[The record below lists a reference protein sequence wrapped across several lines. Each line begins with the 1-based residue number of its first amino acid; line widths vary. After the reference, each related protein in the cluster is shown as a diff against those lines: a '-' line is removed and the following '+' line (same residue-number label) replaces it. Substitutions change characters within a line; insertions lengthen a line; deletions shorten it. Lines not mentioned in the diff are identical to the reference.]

1 MTTIDVSVSLGVDDG
16 YSSTAPAF
24 TDTAGQLLIGQDAS
38 GFILTTWARFQSVTI
53 AQGVIIDAAYLT
65 VEASSSAFDGSAMLT
80 NLYFNDVDD
89 ADAPTDEPGHN
100 AKVRTTEFTAWDGED
115 FVVDTP
121 TNSPS
126 IVSVIQ
132 EIVDRP
138 GWSSGNDMMLLW
150 DDDGSPG
157 PITAY
162 EIHSF
167 EGSGN
172 DIILHIEYT
181 ATATDPTELVRT
193 LLSDNWSTVNTDSH
207 QPLFVTSVDP
217 EVLSSRNQD
226 VIKVYESRPRTKRRA
241 DHRYD
246 YATYIAQ
253 VTVQVD
259 IGFTPTDI
267 TLPTHSA
274 RVLEEVERRI
284 QAGRSNPDEYWDLL
298 ETDTF
303 TFQHQYR
310 NFARNIMNVNCKRIV
325 RQIPGT

>member
-1 MTTIDVSVSLGVDDG
+1 MPIIDVSVSLGVDDG
-16 YSSTAPAF
+16 YSSTAPGF
-24 TDTAGQLLIGQDAS
+24 TDTGNQLLIGQDAS
-38 GFILTTWARFQSVTI
+38 SFILTAWARFQSVAI
-53 AQGVIIDAAYLT
+53 PQAASIDVAYIT
-65 VEASSSAFDGSAMLT
+65 VEADDSSFDGSAMRT
-80 NLYFNDVDD
+80 NIYFNDVDD
-89 ADAPTDEPGHN
+89 AVAPTDQANHA
-100 AKVRTTEFTAWDGED
+100 AKVRTTEFTPWDGED

-126 IVSVIQ
+126 IVAVIQ
-132 EIVDRP
+132 EIVDRA
-138 GWSSGNDMMLLW
+138 GWASGNDIMLLW

-157 PITAY
+157 LTAY
-162 EIHSF
+162 SIWGF

-172 DIILHIEYT
+172 DIILHVEYT
-181 ATATDPTELVRT
+181 ATATDPSEMIRTE
-193 LLSDNWSTVNTDSH
+193 LSDNWDIDKTNAH
-207 QPLFVTSVDP
+207 QPLFITSIDP

-246 YATYIAQ
+246 YATYIAA

-259 IGFTPTDI
+259 IGYTDSNVNI
-267 TLPTHSA
+267 AQHSSK
-274 RVLEEVERRI
+274 VMEEVERII
-284 QAGRSNPDEYWDLL
+284 QANRSNPDEYWDLL

-310 NFARNIMNVNCKRIV
+310 NFARNILNVNCKRIV